1 MSKRNTELFINE
13 FLCKN
18 PYKPL
23 SKNEILAELSES
35 RMSYD
40 AGEGEE
46 LGKVISEIGEKY
58 GL

>member
-1 MSKRNTELFINE
+1 MNKLMNF
-13 FLCKN
+13 CVGN

-23 SKNEILAELSES
+23 SENEILFELSES
-35 RMSYD
+35 RMFYD
-40 AGEGEE
+40 GGEGEE